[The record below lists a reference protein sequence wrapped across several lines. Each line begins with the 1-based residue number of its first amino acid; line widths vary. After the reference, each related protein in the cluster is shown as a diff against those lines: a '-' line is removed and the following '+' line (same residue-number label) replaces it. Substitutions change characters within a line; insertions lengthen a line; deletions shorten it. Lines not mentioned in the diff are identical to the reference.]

1 MNRIFAA
8 LTLAGALAA
17 SGGCQSASTTST
29 GGQEFQL
36 AVTDQGFEP
45 AETVIPKGRAAML
58 VVTRKT
64 DATCAKEIVIEKL
77 NEKRELPLNQPV
89 RIEIPKEAARDT
101 LSYVCGMDMLG
112 GTIVAK

>member
-1 MNRIFAA
+1 MKGILA
-8 LTLAGALAA
+8 TLALAGTLAA
-17 SGGCQSASTTST
+17 AGGCQTASTARAP
-29 GGQEFQL
+29 EFQL

-45 AETVIPKGRAAML
+45 AETVIPKGRAATI

-77 NEKRELPLNQPV
+77 NEKRDLPLNQPV
-89 RIEIPKEAARDT
+89 RIEIPKEAAQDT